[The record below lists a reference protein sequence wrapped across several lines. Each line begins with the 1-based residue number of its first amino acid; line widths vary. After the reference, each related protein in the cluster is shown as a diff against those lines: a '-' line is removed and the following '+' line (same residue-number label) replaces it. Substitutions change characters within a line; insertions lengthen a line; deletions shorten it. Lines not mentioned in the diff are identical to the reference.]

1 MEILVINGFPGSG
14 KDTFV
19 SLCCK
24 YANCANLSTVDPIK
38 EAAKLLGWKGEKTPE
53 TRKFL
58 SNLKDISDIYFDTSF
73 NYIKTTIEELGSLTE
88 KIDFIFIHCREP
100 KQIARFKKELGAAAI
115 YIDAE
120 DRLKREGRATVLSNH
135 ADRNVRNFDYDITIY
150 NNKSLIE
157 LEMSA
162 KIFIEQFDK
171 MKYRLA
177 LNEKWN

>member
-73 NYIKTTIEELGSLTE
+73 NYIKNIIEELGSLTK

-100 KQIARFKKELGAAAI
+100 EQILRFKKEFGAI
-115 YIDAE
+115 TLYVDAE
-120 DRLKREGRATVLSNH
+120 DRLKQEGKDITLSNH
-135 ADRNVRNFDYDITIY
+135 ADRDVKNFNYDLIIY
-150 NNKSLIE
+150 NNKSLTE
-157 LEMSA
+157 LDSSA
-162 KIFIEQFDK
+162 KIFIDNFDK
-171 MKYRLA
+171 LKYRLSV
-177 LNEKWN
+177 NTIE